1 MGQHLWRGGGK
12 GDGNPVPVLDQL
24 STALEPAGYAA
35 VSEAIV
41 DQRSLAAVAHEPGF
55 PQGCQL
61 LRYVRL
67 RPVEGGIQMAD
78 TGLCARQ
85 DVQYLQPNRM
95 RKRSK
100 ELSL

>member
-1 MGQHLWRGGGK
+1 MGHHLRRGGGE
-12 GDGNPVPVLDQL
+12 GDGILVPALYQL
-24 STALEPAGYAA
+24 STALKPIGYAA

-41 DQRSLAAVAHEPGF
+41 DQRSLAAAAHEPGI

-61 LRYVRL
+61 LRYVGL

-95 RKRSK
+95 RERPKD
-100 ELSL
+100 LCL